1 MARVIKKTIQK
12 TITSEEGKVVEQSFT
27 KVEITEDVEPAQVEK
42 HTFFLD
48 SEEEE
53 EEWFKK
59 NGEEE
64 DEEGSVDIYILDDDK
79 SW

>member
-1 MARVIKKTIQK
+1 MPRVIKKTIQK
-12 TITSEEGKVVEQSFT
+12 TVTETDGQIIEKSITR
-27 KVEITEDVEPAQVEK
+27 VEITEEVEPAQVEK

-48 SEEEE
+48 NEDED

-59 NGEEE
+59 VAEE
-64 DEEGSVDIYILDDDK
+64 DDDSVDIYILDDDK

>member
-1 MARVIKKTIQK
+1 MPRMIKKTIQK
-12 TITSEEGKVVEQSFT
+12 TVTESDGQIIEKSITR
-27 KVEITEDVEPAQVEK
+27 VEITEEVEPTQVEK

-48 SEEEE
+48 NEDEE

-59 NGEEE
+59 VAEE
-64 DEEGSVDIYILDDDK
+64 DDDSVDIYILDDDK

>member
-1 MARVIKKTIQK
+1 MPRVIKKTIQK
-12 TITSEEGKVVEQSFT
+12 TVTETNGQIVEKSITR
-27 KVEITEDVEPAQVEK
+27 VEITEDGESTQVEK

-48 SEEEE
+48 NEDEE

-59 NGEEE
+59 TNE
-64 DEEGSVDIYILDDDK
+64 DDDDSVDIYILDDDK

>member
-12 TITSEEGKVVEQSFT
+12 TITSEEGKVVEQSIT
-27 KVEITEDVEPAQVEK
+27 RVEITEDAEPVQVEK

-48 SEEEE
+48 NEDEE

-59 NGEEE
+59 AGEE
-64 DEEGSVDIYILDDDK
+64 DDDSVDIYILDDDK